1 MLQMR
6 KFAMALFG
14 SALLMTA
21 VPALAEEGVTN
32 DSILIGA
39 YGPLTGPASAIGLGA
54 RSGLELAVKEIN
66 DAGGI
71 NGRKL
76 AVKFEDDGFSP
87 AKALAAVK
95 KLVEQDHVFMVFGL
109 SGSNPTVGTLDYMR
123 GLKVPAYFSIA
134 SAPPITHPF
143 NRYFFRGTANESARY
158 GELYS
163 EFITQFLQLKRVAIL
178 SGVDENG
185 KNEGDNL
192 AKYLDKWYGIK
203 PVAREEL
210 KIGDKDFTPQLL
222 RIKAADPELVALTT
236 AAPEASIII
245 RQARE
250 LGMKQPFFGGGST
263 VDTVVVANDGLL
275 AEGFMGP
282 WSVPLFPD
290 SQHPDMV
297 KFREGWAK
305 LNPNAPKGRPNL
317 FDLWSYGDTHCIAE
331 GIKRAG
337 TDLTRESFI
346 DALETLDN
354 YQVSQVASP
363 RTFTKWHHIG
373 SSKARILAVLG
384 QHWVPLAWE
393 PQRESEIFDDLKKT
407 VSQN

>member
-1 MLQMR
+1 MKR
-6 KFAMALFG
+6 
-14 SALLMTA
+14 LLGLTLGLA
-21 VPALAEEGVTN
+21 GLLGAGAAPAQEVGITN
-32 DSILIGA
+32 DTIRIGA
-39 YGPLTGPASAIGLGA
+39 YGPLTGPASAIGLGSRA
-54 RSGLELAVKEIN
+54 GLELALEQIN
-66 DAGGI
+66 AAGGI

-76 AVKFEDDGFSP
+76 EAIYEDDANSP

-95 KLVEQDHVFMVFGL
+95 KLAEQDKVFMVFGL
-109 SGSNPTVGTLDYMR
+109 SGSNPTVGTLDYM
-123 GLKVPAYFSIA
+123 KDAKIPNYFSIA
-134 SAPPITHPF
+134 SHPRVTHPF
-143 NRYFFRGTANESARY
+143 NRYFFRGTANESSRY

-178 SGVDENG
+178 SGNDENG

-192 AKYLDKWYGIK
+192 EKYLEKWYGLK
-203 PVAREEL
+203 AVARASFKL
-210 KIGDKDFTPQLL
+210 GDKDFTPQILQV
-222 RIKAADPELVALTT
+222 KAADPEIIALTT

-250 LGMKQPFFGGGST
+250 LGLKQPFFGGGST
-263 VDTVVVANDGLL
+263 VDNVVIANIGPL

-297 KFREGWAK
+297 KFREAWAK
-305 LNPNAPKGRPNL
+305 RNPNAPKGRPNL
-317 FDLWSYGDTHCIAE
+317 FDLWSYGDTYVIAE
-331 GIKRAG
+331 GLKRAG
-337 TDLTRESFI
+337 RELTRENFI

-373 SSKARILAVLG
+373 SSKARIMTVLG
-384 QHWVPLAWE
+384 GHWVPLAWE
-393 PQRESEIFDDLKKT
+393 PTRESEIFDDLKPR
-407 VSQN
+407 

>member
-1 MLQMR
+1 MFSFRNIL
-6 KFAMALFG
+6 AA
-14 SALLMTA
+14 AA
-21 VPALAEEGVTN
+21 VVTALAPAATARAEDGVT
-32 DSILIGA
+32 DDTVLIGA
-39 YGPLTGPASAIGLGA
+39 YGPLTGPASALGLGA
-54 RSGLELAVKEIN
+54 RSGMELAVHQIN

-76 AVKFEDDGFSP
+76 QVIFEDDGFSP

-95 KLVEQDHVFMVFGL
+95 KLIEQDHVFMIFGL
-109 SGSNPTVGTLDYMR
+109 SGSNPTVGTLGY
-123 GLKVPAYFSIA
+123 LKDLKIPAYFSIA
-134 SAPPITHPF
+134 SAPQITHPF
-143 NRYFFRGTANESARY
+143 NRYFFRGTANESSRY

-192 AKYLDKWYGIK
+192 VKYLKKWYGID
-203 PVAREEL
+203 PVMRAEL
-210 KIGDKDFTPQLL
+210 KIGDKDFTPQIL
-222 RIKAADPELVALTT
+222 RAKAANPDIIALTT

-250 LGMKQPFFGGGST
+250 LGVKQPFFGGGST
-263 VDTVVVANDGLL
+263 TDNVVIANDGYL
-275 AEGFMGP
+275 AEGFMAP

-297 KFREGWAK
+297 KFREAWSK

-317 FDLWSYGDTHCIAE
+317 FDLWSYGDTYCIAE
-331 GIKRAG
+331 GLKRAG
-337 TDLTRESFI
+337 RDLTREKFV
-346 DALETLDN
+346 DALETLKN

-363 RTFTKWHHIG
+363 RTFTNWNHIG
-373 SSKARILAVLG
+373 SSKARIFAVLG

-393 PQRESEIFDDLKKT
+393 PQRESEIFDDLKPH
-407 VSQN
+407 